1 MKLLKKQTRSWNYP
15 IVGGITVLF
24 ILLLVAGL
32 YLTQVVLL
40 ENAQELGNEVAS
52 RCSQEELA
60 SAQTAQ
66 SLLGLGTDLLASQ
79 ADAGQEQRVQWAQT
93 FFRTVSQWGD
103 STALVP
109 QAVIQGALVTAD
121 TVTPASSL
129 ADLAWYQQAVQAQ
142 GALVTTGPRLEG
154 GESVLTLAQ
163 ACGQSGDVLALHLY
177 LDRLVMAST
186 ADALPE
192 GSSY

>member
-32 YLTQVVLL
+32 YLTQTVLL

-52 RCSQEELA
+52 RCSQEELS

-66 SLLGLGTDLLASQ
+66 SLLLLGNELLEEQVAAGAYRQALLQWTD
-79 ADAGQEQRVQWAQT
+79 T
-93 FFRTVSQWGD
+93 FLTTVSQWLGSD
-103 STALVP
+103 ALVP
-109 QAVIQGALVTAD
+109 QGVIQGTLVSP
-121 TVTPASSL
+121 TVPAGTTPPE
-129 ADLAWYQQAVQAQ
+129 DLPWYQQAMARP
-142 GALVTTGPRLEG
+142 GEMIYTAPTLDETT

-163 ACGQSGDVLALHLY
+163 WM
-177 LDRLVMAST
+177 R
-186 ADALPE
+186 
-192 GSSY
+192 